1 MNVGLRWRLLL
12 WSFHRERLSG
22 FFVVARL
29 AGAPAIGRA
38 PTHSLPIADA
48 VEIFR
53 QEQGAN
59 VCFASIAEIT
69 GRKRNA
75 HECRCVER
83 GDAGCPALRSASV

>member
-12 WSFHRERLSG
+12 WSFHRERLFG

-38 PTHSLPIADA
+38 PTHSLSIADA

-53 QEQGAN
+53 
-59 VCFASIAEIT
+59 
-69 GRKRNA
+69 
-75 HECRCVER
+75 
-83 GDAGCPALRSASV
+83 